1 MPFGQSRIPVGLQ
14 KPAAHSIGCE
24 LLTAAWSAFKKKL
37 HCPSNLKSIP
47 LSALRSLCKNLFK
60 DQSCQ
65 FRDQSKGV
73 RLCHSS
79 PKLTM
84 LIGALQIQMSFPSAR
99 TNVCIT
105 STKSV
110 QCVKWDKLCNQ
121 FCALAPSFTILA
133 KVQNDRRAV
142 WNNAFQQRSNPTAA
156 SCRVF

>member
-1 MPFGQSRIPVGLQ
+1 MFSVKVVKPESDLENGRRNGDLKHQQIGHGFDSKHPRCMPFGQSRIPVGLQ
-14 KPAAHSIGCE
+14 KPDAHSIGCE

-110 QCVKWDKLCNQ
+110 Q
-121 FCALAPSFTILA
+121 
-133 KVQNDRRAV
+133 
-142 WNNAFQQRSNPTAA
+142 
-156 SCRVF
+156 